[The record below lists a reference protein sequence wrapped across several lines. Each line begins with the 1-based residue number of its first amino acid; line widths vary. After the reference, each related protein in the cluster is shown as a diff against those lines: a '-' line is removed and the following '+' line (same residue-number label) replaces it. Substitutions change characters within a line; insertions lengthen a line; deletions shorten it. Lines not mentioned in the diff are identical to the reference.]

1 VNRFAPLEWIVA
13 IRFLKEGRM
22 QTAFIV
28 SGVALGV
35 GVIVFMSAL
44 LTSLQSSFISR
55 VLTSQAHIQIVS
67 PDEYARPLRIAPLG
81 SLTVAVIQQPVQRLH
96 SIDQWQAIEKQLL
109 QRSDV
114 AGVSSIISASGL
126 AVRGDASKSIG
137 MTGIDPE
144 TFFQIVKI
152 PEFIV
157 LGEPHLTSE
166 EIMIGID
173 LAKNLGVT
181 IGDKLNITGTSKVV
195 RALTIS
201 AIFDLGNRGANEQ
214 VTFVALRTAQTLS
227 NLPGGVTTIDVNVH
241 DVNAAETIAQYIQAS
256 SGKKAESWIKTNAQ
270 FFTAIKSQNISFGII
285 EGFVAL
291 SVAFG
296 IASVL
301 VVSVTQRSKDIGILR
316 AMGTSQPQIL
326 RVFLVQG
333 AVLGFLGSIVGSIL
347 GGIGFYVFHSLVRQS
362 DGKEIFP
369 FILQP
374 MLFVLAILL
383 AATTGVAA
391 AAIPALRAAKLDP
404 VVAMHG

>member
-1 VNRFAPLEWIVA
+1 MNRFAPFEWITA
-13 IRFLKEGRM
+13 IRFLREGRM
-22 QTAFIV
+22 QTIFIV
-28 SGVALGV
+28 SGIALGV

-55 VLTSQAHIQIVS
+55 VLTSQAHIQIIS
-67 PDEYARPLRIAPLG
+67 PDEIARPLRMG
-81 SLTVAVIQQPVQRLH
+81 SSSIVPVAVVQQPTQRLH
-96 SIDQWQAIEKQLL
+96 SIDQWQTIERELL
-109 QRSDV
+109 KRNDITY
-114 AGVSSIISASGL
+114 VSSTISASGV

-144 TFFQIVKI
+144 SFFKIVKI

-166 EIMIGID
+166 EIMIGTD

-181 IGDKLNITGTSKVV
+181 IGDKLNITGASKVV
-195 RALTIS
+195 RVLTIS

-214 VTFVALRTAQTLS
+214 ATFVALRTAQTLS
-227 NLPGGVTTIDVNVH
+227 NLPGGVTTIDVNVS
-241 DVNAAETIAQYIQAS
+241 DVNAAETIAQSIEAS
-256 SGKKAESWIKTNAQ
+256 SGKKADSWITTNAQ
-270 FFTAIKSQNISFGII
+270 FFTAIRSQNISFGII

-326 RVFLVQG
+326 RVFLLQG

-347 GGIGFYVFHSLVRQS
+347 GGIGFYIFHSLVRQS

-369 FILQP
+369 FLLQP
-374 MLFVLAILL
+374 VLFLLAILL

>member
-1 VNRFAPLEWIVA
+1 
-13 IRFLKEGRM
+13 M
-22 QTAFIV
+22 QTIFIV
-28 SGVALGV
+28 SGIALGV

-55 VLTSQAHIQIVS
+55 VLTSQAHIQIIS
-67 PDEYARPLRIAPLG
+67 PDEIARPLRMESPSIVP
-81 SLTVAVIQQPVQRLH
+81 VAVVQQPTQRLH
-96 SIDQWQAIEKQLL
+96 SIDQWQTIERELL
-109 QRSDV
+109 KRNDITY
-114 AGVSSIISASGL
+114 VSSTISASGL

-144 TFFQIVKI
+144 SFFKIVKI
-152 PEFIV
+152 PEFVIQ
-157 LGEPHLTSE
+157 GEPHLTSE
-166 EIMIGID
+166 EIMIGTD
-173 LAKNLGVT
+173 LAKNLGVA
-181 IGDKLNITGTSKVV
+181 IGDKLNITGASKVM

-214 VTFVALRTAQTLS
+214 ATFVALRTAQTLS
-227 NLPGGVTTIDVNVH
+227 NLPGGVTTIDVNVS
-241 DVNAAETIAQYIQAS
+241 DVNAAETIAQSIEAS
-256 SGKKAESWIKTNAQ
+256 SGKKADSWITTNAQ
-270 FFTAIKSQNISFGII
+270 FFTAIRSQNISFGII

-326 RVFLVQG
+326 RVFLLQG

-347 GGIGFYVFHSLVRQS
+347 GGIGFYIFHSLVRQS

-369 FILQP
+369 FLLQP
-374 MLFVLAILL
+374 VLFLLAILL

>member
-1 VNRFAPLEWIVA
+1 MNRFAPFEWITA
-13 IRFLKEGRM
+13 IRFLREGRM
-22 QTAFIV
+22 QTIFIV
-28 SGVALGV
+28 SGIALGV

-55 VLTSQAHIQIVS
+55 VLTSQAHIQIIS
-67 PDEYARPLRIAPLG
+67 PDEIARPLRMESPSIVP
-81 SLTVAVIQQPVQRLH
+81 VAVVQQPTQRLH
-96 SIDQWQAIEKQLL
+96 SIDQWQTIERELL
-109 QRSDV
+109 KRNDITY
-114 AGVSSIISASGL
+114 VSSTISASGL

-144 TFFQIVKI
+144 SFFKIVKI
-152 PEFIV
+152 PEFVIQ
-157 LGEPHLTSE
+157 GEPHLTSE
-166 EIMIGID
+166 EIMIGTD
-173 LAKNLGVT
+173 LAKNLGVA
-181 IGDKLNITGTSKVV
+181 IGDKLNITGASKVM

-214 VTFVALRTAQTLS
+214 ATFVALRTAQTLS
-227 NLPGGVTTIDVNVH
+227 NLPGGVTTIDVNVS
-241 DVNAAETIAQYIQAS
+241 DVNAAETIAQSIEAS
-256 SGKKAESWIKTNAQ
+256 SGKKADSWITTNAQ
-270 FFTAIKSQNISFGII
+270 FFTAIRSQNISFGII

-326 RVFLVQG
+326 RVFLLQG

-347 GGIGFYVFHSLVRQS
+347 GGIGFYIFHSLVRQS

-369 FILQP
+369 FLLQP
-374 MLFVLAILL
+374 MLFLLAILL